1 MAGLYRPP
9 FPKVKAAGYDAASA
23 TMLQGVM
30 ANTKF
35 EEFITSKRITEIECL
50 VADMSGTARGK
61 ILPPK
66 KFLKGQKTRGLR
78 IPEEIF
84 TLTINGRYVQ
94 ETEAV
99 SDSAI
104 DVYMDPDFDTTRIVP
119 WYQEPTGQVICDA
132 YHLNDE
138 PVEIAPR
145 HVLKRVLALYKEKGW
160 RPVVAPELEFY
171 LVKKNLD
178 PDYPLEAAVGRSGR
192 KEPGG
197 QAYGIDAANDFDP
210 VVEDIYDYC
219 EAQELDVDT
228 LSHESGP
235 AQLEINFNHGDPLEL
250 AAQVF
255 LFKRTVRQAALKHDM
270 YATFMAKPHENE
282 PGSAMHIHQSVMD
295 VKTGKNIFAGRD
307 GKPSKL
313 FLNHIG
319 GLQRYMAAALPLM
332 APNVNSYRRLVP
344 ESDAPTN
351 VHWAIDNRTVSLR
364 VPSSDASNMRIENR
378 VPGADA
384 NPYLVMAA
392 TLACGYLGMV
402 ERIKPSDPVTGSAYR
417 YAHTLPINLDEALDK
432 LNYTKSLKNIL
443 VEKFVEAFQDVKF
456 EEMQHYRRVI
466 SSWEREFLLL
476 NV

>member
-1 MAGLYRPP
+1 MSQA
-9 FPKVKAAGYDAASA
+9 
-23 TMLQGVM
+23 
-30 ANTKF
+30 KF
-35 EEFITSKRITEIECL
+35 EEWIKERRISEVECL

-61 ILPPK
+61 ILPPQ
-66 KFLKGQKTRGLR
+66 KFLKGNRSRGLR

-84 TLTINGRYVQ
+84 TLTINGRYVW
-94 ETEAV
+94 ETSAV

-104 DVYMDPDFDTTRIVP
+104 DIYMEPDINTIRAVP
-119 WYQEPTGQVICDA
+119 WYQEPTAQVICDT

-138 PVEIAPR
+138 PVDISPR
-145 HVLKRVLALYKEKGW
+145 HVLKRVLNLYKEKGW

-171 LVKKNLD
+171 LVKKNID

-192 KEPGG
+192 KEAGG

-210 VVEDIYDYC
+210 IVEDIYDFC

-250 AAQVF
+250 ADQVF
-255 LFKRTVRQAALKHDM
+255 LFKRTVRQAALRHDI

-282 PGSAMHIHQSVMD
+282 PGSSMHIHQSVMD
-295 VKTGKNIFAGRD
+295 AKTGKNIFAGRD
-307 GKPSKL
+307 GTHSKL
-313 FLNHIG
+313 FLNHIA
-319 GLQRYMAAALPLM
+319 GLQRYLAAALPLF

-364 VPSSDASNMRIENR
+364 VPSSDPANLRVENR
-378 VPGADA
+378 VSGADS
-384 NPYLVMAA
+384 NPYLAFAA
-392 TLACGYLGMV
+392 SLACGYLGMT
-402 ERIKPSDPVTGSAYR
+402 ERLKPTEPVQGSAYR

-432 LNYTKSLKNIL
+432 LNYTKSFKL
-443 VEKFVEAFQDVKF
+443 VLGEKFVQAYQDVKF
-456 EEMQHYRRVI
+456 EEMQHYRKVI
-466 SSWEREFLLL
+466 SSWEREYLLL

>member
-1 MAGLYRPP
+1 MSHA
-9 FPKVKAAGYDAASA
+9 
-23 TMLQGVM
+23 
-30 ANTKF
+30 KF
-35 EEFITSKRITEIECL
+35 EDFVSSRRISEVECL

-66 KFLKGQKTRGLR
+66 KFLKGQRSRGLR

-94 ETEAV
+94 ETSAV
-99 SDSAI
+99 SDSAVDI
-104 DVYMDPDFDTTRIVP
+104 YLEPDADTQRMVP
-119 WYQEPTGQVICDA
+119 WYQEPTAQVICDA
-132 YHLNDE
+132 YHLDDR
-138 PVEIAPR
+138 PVEISPR
-145 HVLKRVLALYKEKGW
+145 HVLKRVLQLYKDKGW
-160 RPVVAPELEFY
+160 RPVIAPELEFY
-171 LVKKNLD
+171 LVKRNLD
-178 PDYPLEAAVGRSGR
+178 PDYPLESAVGRTGR

-210 VVEDIYDYC
+210 IVEDIYDYC

-250 AAQVF
+250 ADQVF

-270 YATFMAKPHENE
+270 YATFMAKPHANE
-282 PGSAMHIHQSVMD
+282 PGSSMHIHQSVLD
-295 VKTGKNIFAGRD
+295 ARTGRNIFAGKD
-307 GKPSKL
+307 GKPSKH

-319 GLQRYMAAALPLM
+319 GLQRYLAAALPM
-332 APNVNSYRRLVP
+332 FAPNVNSYRRLVP

-364 VPSSDASNMRIENR
+364 VPSSDATNLRVENR

-384 NPYLVMAA
+384 NPYLAFAA
-392 TLACGYLGMV
+392 SLACGYLGMT
-402 ERIKPSDPVTGSAYR
+402 ERIKASDPVTGSAYR
-417 YAHTLPINLDEALDK
+417 YAHTLPISLDEALDK
-432 LNYTKSLKNIL
+432 LNYTKSLKVVL
-443 VEKFVEAFQDVKF
+443 GELFVEAYKDVKF

-466 SSWEREFLLL
+466 SSWEREYLLL

>member
-1 MAGLYRPP
+1 MSQAR
-9 FPKVKAAGYDAASA
+9 
-23 TMLQGVM
+23 
-30 ANTKF
+30 F
-35 EEFITSKRITEIECL
+35 EEWINERKISEVECL

-66 KFLKGQKTRGLR
+66 KFLKGHRSRGLR

-84 TLTINGRYVQ
+84 TLTINGRYVSD
-94 ETEAV
+94 TDAV
-99 SDSAI
+99 SDAAI
-104 DVYMDPDFDTTRIVP
+104 DIYMQPDVDTIRYVP
-119 WYQEPTGQVICDA
+119 WYTEPTAQVICDA
-132 YHLNDE
+132 YHLNDD
-138 PVEIAPR
+138 PVEISPR
-145 HVLKRVLALYKEKGW
+145 HILKQILKLYKDKGW
-160 RPVVAPELEFY
+160 RPVIAPELEFY

-178 PDYPLEAAVGRSGR
+178 PDYPLDAAVGRSGR

-210 VVEDIYDYC
+210 IVEDIYDYC

-250 AAQVF
+250 ADQVF

-270 YATFMAKPHENE
+270 YATFMAKPHQGE
-282 PGSAMHIHQSVMD
+282 PGSSMHIHQSVMD
-295 VKTGKNIFAGRD
+295 LKSGKNIFAARD
-307 GKPSKL
+307 GTPSKI

-319 GLQRYMAAALPLM
+319 GMQRYMAAALPLW

-351 VHWAIDNRTVSLR
+351 VHWAVDNRTVSLR
-364 VPSSDASNMRIENR
+364 VPASDAANLRVENR

-384 NPYLVMAA
+384 NPYLAFAA
-392 TLACGYLGMV
+392 SLACGYLGMT
-402 ERIKPSDPVTGSAYR
+402 ERIKPSEPVEGSAYR
-417 YAHTLPINLDEALDK
+417 YAHTLPISLDEALDK
-432 LNYTKSLKNIL
+432 LNYTKSLKTVL
-443 VEKFVEAFQDVKF
+443 GEKFVQAYRDVKF
-456 EEMQHYRRVI
+456 EEMQHYRKVI
-466 SSWEREFLLL
+466 SSWEREYLLL

>member
-1 MAGLYRPP
+1 MSHA
-9 FPKVKAAGYDAASA
+9 
-23 TMLQGVM
+23 
-30 ANTKF
+30 KF
-35 EEFITSKRITEIECL
+35 EEFISSQRISEVECL

-66 KFLKGQKTRGLR
+66 KFLKGQRSRGLR

-94 ETEAV
+94 ETQAV
-99 SDSAI
+99 SASAV
-104 DVYMDPDFDTTRIVP
+104 DVYLEPDPDTSRMVP
-119 WYQEPTGQVICDA
+119 WYSEPTAQVICDA
-132 YHLNDE
+132 FHLNDD

-145 HVLKRVLALYKEKGW
+145 HVLKRVLQLYKDKGW
-160 RPVVAPELEFY
+160 RPVIAPELEFY
-171 LVKKNLD
+171 LVKKNID
-178 PDYPLEAAVGRSGR
+178 PDYPLESAVGRTGR

-210 VVEDIYDYC
+210 IVEDIYDYC

-250 AAQVF
+250 ADQVF
-255 LFKRTVRQAALKHDM
+255 LFKRTVRQAALKHDV
-270 YATFMAKPHENE
+270 YATFMAKPHANE
-282 PGSAMHIHQSVMD
+282 PGSSMHIHQSVLDMR
-295 VKTGKNIFAGRD
+295 TGKNIFASKD
-307 GKPSKL
+307 GKPSKV

-319 GLQRYMAAALPLM
+319 GLQKYLAAALPLL

-344 ESDAPTN
+344 DSDAPTN

-364 VPSSDASNMRIENR
+364 VPSSDATNLRVENR
-378 VPGADA
+378 VAGADA
-384 NPYLVMAA
+384 NPYLAFAA
-392 TLACGYLGMV
+392 SLACGYLGMT
-402 ERIKPSDPVTGSAYR
+402 ERIKPSDAVEGSAYR
-417 YAHTLPINLDEALDK
+417 YAHTLPISLDEALDK
-432 LNYTKSLKNIL
+432 LNYTKSFKKVLG
-443 VEKFVEAFQDVKF
+443 EKFVEAYQDVKF

-466 SSWEREFLLL
+466 SSWEREYLLL

>member
-1 MAGLYRPP
+1 MSHA
-9 FPKVKAAGYDAASA
+9 
-23 TMLQGVM
+23 
-30 ANTKF
+30 KF
-35 EEFITSKRITEIECL
+35 EDFISSKRISEVECL

-66 KFLKGQKTRGLR
+66 KFLKGQRSRGLR
-78 IPEEIF
+78 IPEEVF

-94 ETEAV
+94 DTNAV
-99 SDSAI
+99 SDSAV
-104 DVYMDPDFDTTRIVP
+104 DVYLEPDADTSRMVP
-119 WYQEPTGQVICDA
+119 WYTEPTAQVICDVF
-132 YHLNDE
+132 HLNDD

-145 HVLKRVLALYKEKGW
+145 HVLKRVLQLYKDKGW

-171 LVKKNLD
+171 LCKKNID
-178 PDYPLEAAVGRSGR
+178 PDYPLEAAVGRTGR

-250 AAQVF
+250 ADQVF

-270 YATFMAKPHENE
+270 YATFMAKPHANE
-282 PGSAMHIHQSVMD
+282 PGSSMHIHQSVLD
-295 VKTGKNIFAGRD
+295 SRSGKNIFSGRD

-319 GLQRYMAAALPLM
+319 GLQRYLAAALPLL

-344 ESDAPTN
+344 DSDAPTN

-364 VPSSDASNMRIENR
+364 VPSSDATNLRVENR

-384 NPYLVMAA
+384 NPYLAFAA
-392 TLACGYLGMV
+392 SLAAGYLGMV
-402 ERIKPSDPVTGSAYR
+402 ERIKPSDPVQGSAYR
-417 YAHTLPINLDEALDK
+417 YAHTLPISLDEALDK
-432 LNYTKSLKNIL
+432 LNYTKSLKQVL
-443 VEKFVEAFQDVKF
+443 GEKFVEAYKDVKF

-466 SSWEREFLLL
+466 SSWEREYLLL

>member
-1 MAGLYRPP
+1 MSHP
-9 FPKVKAAGYDAASA
+9 
-23 TMLQGVM
+23 
-30 ANTKF
+30 KF
-35 EEFITSKRITEIECL
+35 EEYITSNRISEVECL

-66 KFLKGQKTRGLR
+66 KFLKGQRNRGLR

-94 ETEAV
+94 DTQAV

-104 DVYMDPDFDTTRIVP
+104 DVYMEPDVDTVRMVP
-119 WYQEPTGQVICDA
+119 WYTEPTAQVICDVF
-132 YHLNDE
+132 HLNDE
-138 PVEIAPR
+138 PVSIAPR
-145 HVLKRVLALYKEKGW
+145 HVLKRVLQLYKEKGW

-171 LVKKNLD
+171 LVKRNPD
-178 PDYPLEAAVGRSGR
+178 ADYPLEAAVGRSGR

-210 VVEDIYDYC
+210 IVEDIYDYC

-250 AAQVF
+250 ADQVF

-270 YATFMAKPHENE
+270 YATFMAKPHANE
-282 PGSAMHIHQSVMD
+282 PGSSMHIHQSVLD
-295 VKTGKNIFAGRD
+295 LRSGKNIFSGKD
-307 GKPSKL
+307 GKPSKV

-319 GLQRYMAAALPLM
+319 GLQRYLAAALPM
-332 APNVNSYRRLVP
+332 CAPNVNSYRRLVP
-344 ESDAPTN
+344 DSDAPTN
-351 VHWAIDNRTVSLR
+351 VHWGFDNRTVSLR
-364 VPSSDASNMRIENR
+364 VPSSDPSNLRLENR
-378 VPGADA
+378 VSGADA
-384 NPYLVMAA
+384 NPYLAFAA
-392 TLACGYLGMV
+392 SLACGYLGMV
-402 ERIKPSDPVTGSAYR
+402 ERIKPSEPVEGSAYR
-417 YAHTLPINLDEALDK
+417 YAHTLPINLEEALDK
-432 LNYTKSLKNIL
+432 LNYTKALKQVL
-443 VEKFVEAFQDVKF
+443 GEKFVEAYQDVKF

-466 SSWEREFLLL
+466 SSWEREYLLL

>member
-1 MAGLYRPP
+1 MSHA
-9 FPKVKAAGYDAASA
+9 
-23 TMLQGVM
+23 
-30 ANTKF
+30 KF
-35 EEFITSKRITEIECL
+35 EDFISSKRISEVECL

-66 KFLKGQKTRGLR
+66 KFLKGQRSRGLR

-94 ETEAV
+94 ETNAV
-99 SDSAI
+99 SDSAV
-104 DVYMDPDFDTTRIVP
+104 DVYLEPDADTSRMVP
-119 WYQEPTGQVICDA
+119 WYSEPTAQVICDVF
-132 YHLNDE
+132 HLNDD

-145 HVLKRVLALYKEKGW
+145 HVLKRVLQLYKDKGW
-160 RPVVAPELEFY
+160 RPVIAPELEFY
-171 LVKKNLD
+171 LCKKNLD
-178 PDYPLEAAVGRSGR
+178 PDYPLESAVGRTGR

-210 VVEDIYDYC
+210 IVEDIYDFC

-250 AAQVF
+250 ADQVF

-270 YATFMAKPHENE
+270 YATFMAKPHANE
-282 PGSAMHIHQSVMD
+282 PGSSMHIHQSVLD
-295 VKTGKNIFAGRD
+295 SRTGKNVFSGRD
-307 GKPSKL
+307 GKQSKH

-319 GLQRYMAAALPLM
+319 GLQRYLAAALPLL

-344 ESDAPTN
+344 DSDAPTN

-364 VPSSDASNMRIENR
+364 VPSSDATNLRVENR

-384 NPYLVMAA
+384 NPYLAFAA
-392 TLACGYLGMV
+392 SLACGYLGMV
-402 ERIKPSDPVTGSAYR
+402 ERIKPSDPVEGSAYR
-417 YAHTLPINLDEALDK
+417 YAHTLPISLDEALDK
-432 LNYTKSLKNIL
+432 LNYTKSLKQVL
-443 VEKFVEAFQDVKF
+443 GEKFVEAYKDVKF

-466 SSWEREFLLL
+466 SSWEREYLLL

>member
-1 MAGLYRPP
+1 MSQA
-9 FPKVKAAGYDAASA
+9 
-23 TMLQGVM
+23 
-30 ANTKF
+30 KF
-35 EEFITSKRITEIECL
+35 EEFISTNRISEVECL

-66 KFLKGQKTRGLR
+66 KFLKGHRSRGLR
-78 IPEEIF
+78 IPEEVF
-84 TLTINGRYVQ
+84 TLTINGRYVW
-94 ETEAV
+94 ETDAV

-104 DVYMDPDFDTTRIVP
+104 DVYMQPDPDTIRFVP
-119 WYQEPTGQVICDA
+119 WYSEPTAQVICDA
-132 YHLNDE
+132 FHLNDD
-138 PVEIAPR
+138 PVEISPR
-145 HVLKRVLALYKEKGW
+145 HVLKRVISLYRDKGW

-171 LVKKNLD
+171 LCKKNLD
-178 PDYPLEAAVGRSGR
+178 PDYPVEAAVGRSGR

-210 VVEDIYDYC
+210 IVEDIYDFC

-250 AAQVF
+250 ADQVF

-282 PGSAMHIHQSVMD
+282 PGSSMHIHQSVLD
-295 VKTGKNIFAGRD
+295 AKTGKNVFADRN
-307 GKPSKL
+307 GKHSKL

-319 GLQRYMAAALPLM
+319 GLQRYMAAALALC

-344 ESDAPTN
+344 DSDAPTN

-364 VPSSDASNMRIENR
+364 VPSSDPSNLRIENR

-384 NPYLVMAA
+384 NPYLAFAA
-392 TLACGYLGMV
+392 SLACGYLGMV
-402 ERIKPSDPVTGSAYR
+402 ERIKPSDPVEGSAYR
-417 YAHTLPINLDEALDK
+417 YAHTLPISLDEALDK
-432 LNYTKSLKNIL
+432 LNYTKSLKQAL
-443 VEKFVEAFQDVKF
+443 GEKFAVAYRDVKF

-466 SSWEREFLLL
+466 SSWEREYLLL

>member
-1 MAGLYRPP
+1 MSHA
-9 FPKVKAAGYDAASA
+9 
-23 TMLQGVM
+23 
-30 ANTKF
+30 KF
-35 EEFITSKRITEIECL
+35 EEFISSRRISEVECL

-66 KFLKGQKTRGLR
+66 KFLKGQKSRGLR
-78 IPEEIF
+78 IPEEVF

-94 ETEAV
+94 DTKAV
-99 SDSAI
+99 SDSAVDI
-104 DVYMDPDFDTTRIVP
+104 YLEPDPETSRMVP
-119 WYQEPTGQVICDA
+119 WYQEPTAQVICDA
-132 YHLNDE
+132 FHLNDE
-138 PVEIAPR
+138 PVSISPR
-145 HVLKRVLALYKEKGW
+145 HVLKRILQLYKDKGW
-160 RPVVAPELEFY
+160 RPIVAPELEFY
-171 LVKKNLD
+171 LVKKNID
-178 PDYPLEAAVGRSGR
+178 PDYPLEAAVGRTGR

-197 QAYGIDAANDFDP
+197 QAYGIDAANDFDD

-235 AQLEINFNHGDPLEL
+235 AQLEINFNHGDPLDL
-250 AAQVF
+250 ADQVF

-270 YATFMAKPHENE
+270 YATFMAKPHANE
-282 PGSAMHIHQSVMD
+282 PGSSMHIHQSVLD
-295 VKTGKNIFAGRD
+295 SRSGKNIFAGRD

-319 GLQRYMAAALPLM
+319 GLQRYLAAALPLL

-364 VPSSDASNMRIENR
+364 VPSSDSTNLRVENR
-378 VPGADA
+378 VAGADA
-384 NPYLVMAA
+384 NPYLAFA
-392 TLACGYLGMV
+392 SSLACGYLGMT
-402 ERIKPSDPVTGSAYR
+402 ERIKPSDPVEGSAYR

-432 LNYTKSLKNIL
+432 LNYTKSLKKVL
-443 VEKFVEAFQDVKF
+443 GEKFVEAFQDVKF
-456 EEMQHYRRVI
+456 EEMQHFRRVI
-466 SSWEREFLLL
+466 SSWEREYLLL

>member
-1 MAGLYRPP
+1 MSHA
-9 FPKVKAAGYDAASA
+9 
-23 TMLQGVM
+23 
-30 ANTKF
+30 KF
-35 EEFITSKRITEIECL
+35 EDFVSSRRISEVECL

-66 KFLKGQKTRGLR
+66 KFLKGQRSRGLR

-94 ETEAV
+94 DTSAV
-99 SDSAI
+99 SDSAVDI
-104 DVYMDPDFDTTRIVP
+104 YLEPDADTQRMVP
-119 WYQEPTGQVICDA
+119 WYQEPTAQVICDA
-132 YHLNDE
+132 YHLDDR
-138 PVEIAPR
+138 PVEISPR
-145 HVLKRVLALYKEKGW
+145 HVLKRILQLYKEKGW
-160 RPVVAPELEFY
+160 RPVIAPELEFY

-178 PDYPLEAAVGRSGR
+178 PDYPLESAVGRTGR

-210 VVEDIYDYC
+210 IVEDIYDYC

-250 AAQVF
+250 ADQVF

-270 YATFMAKPHENE
+270 YATFMAKPHANE
-282 PGSAMHIHQSVMD
+282 PGSSMHIHQSVLDMR
-295 VKTGKNIFAGRD
+295 TGRNIFAGKD
-307 GKPSKL
+307 GKPSKH

-319 GLQRYMAAALPLM
+319 GLQRYLAAALPM
-332 APNVNSYRRLVP
+332 FAPNVNSYRRLVP

-364 VPSSDASNMRIENR
+364 VPSSDATNLRVENR

-384 NPYLVMAA
+384 NPYLAFAA
-392 TLACGYLGMV
+392 SLACGYLGMT
-402 ERIKPSDPVTGSAYR
+402 ERIKASDPVTGSAYR
-417 YAHTLPINLDEALDK
+417 YAHTLPISLDEALDK
-432 LNYTKSLKNIL
+432 LNYTKSLKVVL
-443 VEKFVEAFQDVKF
+443 GELFVEAYKDVKF
-456 EEMQHYRRVI
+456 EEMQHFRRVI
-466 SSWEREFLLL
+466 SSWEREYLLL

>member
-1 MAGLYRPP
+1 MSNA
-9 FPKVKAAGYDAASA
+9 
-23 TMLQGVM
+23 
-30 ANTKF
+30 KF
-35 EEFITSKRITEIECL
+35 EDFITSNKISEVECL

-66 KFLKGQKTRGLR
+66 KFLKGQKSRGLR
-78 IPEEIF
+78 IPEEVF

-94 ETEAV
+94 DTDAV

-104 DVYMDPDFDTTRIVP
+104 DIYMEPDSDTTRFVP
-119 WYQEPTGQVICDA
+119 WYDEPTAQVICDA

-145 HVLKRVLALYKEKGW
+145 HVLRRVLQLYKDKGW

-171 LVKKNLD
+171 LVKRNAD
-178 PDYPLEAAVGRSGR
+178 SDYPLEAAVGRSGR
-192 KEPGG
+192 REPGG

-210 VVEDIYDYC
+210 IVEDIYDYC

-235 AQLEINFNHGDPLEL
+235 AQLEINFNHGDPLDL
-250 AAQVF
+250 ADQVF

-270 YATFMAKPHENE
+270 YATFMAKPHANE
-282 PGSAMHIHQSVMD
+282 PGSSMHIHQSVLD
-295 VKTGKNIFAGRD
+295 ARTGRNIFAGKD
-307 GKPSKL
+307 GKPSKH

-319 GLQRYMAAALPLM
+319 GLQRYLAAALPLC

-364 VPSSDASNMRIENR
+364 VPASDPSNLRVENR
-378 VPGADA
+378 VPGADS
-384 NPYLVMAA
+384 NPYLAFAA
-392 TLACGYLGMV
+392 SLACGYLGMM
-402 ERIKPSDPVTGSAYR
+402 ERIKPSEPVTGSAYR
-417 YAHTLPINLDEALDK
+417 YAHTLPINLEEALDK
-432 LNYTKSLKNIL
+432 LNYTKSLKTVL
-443 VEKFVEAFQDVKF
+443 GEKFVRAYQDVKF
-456 EEMQHYRRVI
+456 EEMQNFRRVI
-466 SSWEREFLLL
+466 SSWEREYLLL

>member
-1 MAGLYRPP
+1 MNQA
-9 FPKVKAAGYDAASA
+9 
-23 TMLQGVM
+23 
-30 ANTKF
+30 KF
-35 EEFITSKRITEIECL
+35 EDFIDSNKISEVECL

-66 KFLKGQKTRGLR
+66 KFLKGNRSNGLR
-78 IPEEIF
+78 VPEEVF
-84 TLTINGRYVQ
+84 TLTINGRFVSD
-94 ETEAV
+94 TEAV

-104 DVYMDPDFDTTRIVP
+104 DIYMQPDVDTIRIVP
-119 WYQEPTGQVICDA
+119 WYTEPTAQVICDA

-138 PVEIAPR
+138 PVTISPR
-145 HVLKRVLALYKEKGW
+145 HVLRRVLDLYKAKGW
-160 RPVVAPELEFY
+160 KPIIAPELEFY

-178 PDYPLEAAVGRSGR
+178 PDYPLDPAVGRSGR
-192 KEPGG
+192 KESGG

-210 VVEDIYDYC
+210 IVEDIYDWC

-228 LSHESGP
+228 LSHEAGP

-250 AAQVF
+250 ADQVF
-255 LFKRTVRQAALKHDM
+255 LFKRTVRQAALKHDV

-282 PGSAMHIHQSVMD
+282 PGSSMHIHQSVLD
-295 VKTGKNIFAGRD
+295 LKTGKTIFAGRD

-319 GLQRYMAAALPLM
+319 GMQRYMAAALPLL

-344 ESDAPTN
+344 DSDAPTN

-364 VPSSDASNMRIENR
+364 VPASDAANLRVENR
-378 VPGADA
+378 VPGADS
-384 NPYLVMAA
+384 NPYLAFAA
-392 TLACGYLGMV
+392 SLAAGYLGMTEKV
-402 ERIKPSDPVTGSAYR
+402 KPSEPVTGSAYR
-417 YAHTLPINLDEALDK
+417 YAHTLPISLDEALDK
-432 LNYTKSLKNIL
+432 LSYTKVFRQIL
-443 VEKFVEAFQDVKF
+443 GEQFCEAYNDVKYQ
-456 EEMQHYRRVI
+456 EMQHFRRTI

>member
-1 MAGLYRPP
+1 MSQA
-9 FPKVKAAGYDAASA
+9 
-23 TMLQGVM
+23 
-30 ANTKF
+30 KF
-35 EEFITSKRITEIECL
+35 EEWIAERRISEVECL

-61 ILPPK
+61 ILPPS
-66 KFLKGQKTRGLR
+66 KFLKGNKSRGLR
-78 IPEEIF
+78 IPEEVF
-84 TLTINGRYVQ
+84 TLTINGRYVW
-94 ETEAV
+94 ETAAV

-104 DVYMDPDFDTTRIVP
+104 DIYLQPDFNTIRLVP
-119 WYQEPTGQVICDA
+119 WYKEPTAQVICDA
-132 YHLNDE
+132 FHLNDD
-138 PVEIAPR
+138 PVDISPR
-145 HVLKRVLALYKEKGW
+145 HVLKRVLDLYKEKGW
-160 RPVVAPELEFY
+160 RPVIAPELEFY
-171 LVKKNLD
+171 LVKRNID

-192 KEPGG
+192 KEAGG

-210 VVEDIYDYC
+210 IVEDIYDFC

-250 AAQVF
+250 ADQVF

-282 PGSAMHIHQSVMD
+282 PGSSMHIHQSVMD
-295 VKTGKNIFAGRD
+295 VKSGKNVFAGRD

-313 FLNHIG
+313 FLAHIA
-319 GLQRYMAAALPLM
+319 GLQRYLAAALPLA

-364 VPSSDASNMRIENR
+364 VPSSDPSNLRVENR

-384 NPYLVMAA
+384 NPYLAFAA
-392 TLACGYLGMV
+392 SLACGYLGMI
-402 ERIKPSDPVTGSAYR
+402 ERLKPSDPVEGSAYR
-417 YAHTLPINLDEALDK
+417 YAHTLPISLDEALDK
-432 LNYTKSLKNIL
+432 LNYTKSFKQVLG
-443 VEKFVEAFQDVKF
+443 EKFVEAFQDVKH

-466 SSWEREFLLL
+466 SSWEREYLLL